1 MPHCDLCRTEIK
13 GSEASARYRSRKRM
27 DVLCPNCADAYRS
40 APEPAADARKMT
52 KPVPEPGRGKV
63 ALK

>member
-1 MPHCDLCRTEIK
+1 MLCDLCRTEVIASK
-13 GSEASARYRSRKRM
+13 ASARYRSRKRM
-27 DVLCPNCADAYRS
+27 DVLCPNCADAYRVP
-40 APEPAADARKMT
+40 PEPAADARKTT